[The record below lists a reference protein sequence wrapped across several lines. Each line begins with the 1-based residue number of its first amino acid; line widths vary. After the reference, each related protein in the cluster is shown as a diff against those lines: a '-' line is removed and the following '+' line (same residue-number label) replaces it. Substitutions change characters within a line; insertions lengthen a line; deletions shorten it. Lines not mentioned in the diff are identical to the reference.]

1 MKKISLIVLLMMMSI
16 GTMWSQ
22 NVNELLSDLKK
33 EIAPDGRT
41 AIWDV
46 NTATQNG
53 VVTLYGKVELVKYFI
68 RDLQKCRSFFFVN

>member
-33 EIAPDGRT
+33 EMVLCHFMVR
-41 AIWDV
+41 
-46 NTATQNG
+46 
-53 VVTLYGKVELVKYFI
+53 
-68 RDLQKCRSFFFVN
+68 